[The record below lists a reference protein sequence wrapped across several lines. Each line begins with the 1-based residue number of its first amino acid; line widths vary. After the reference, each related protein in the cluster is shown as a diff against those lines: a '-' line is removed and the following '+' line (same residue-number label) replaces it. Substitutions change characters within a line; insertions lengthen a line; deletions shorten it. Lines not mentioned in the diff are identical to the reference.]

1 MNTRHSLPLPVPTA
15 SRHRERERVTEL
27 TFFLNRSLGTAM
39 VDNLPVTLPED
50 PKEAGR
56 VFNSLSVKNQL
67 DIVLQ
72 ARGKDRLHYLF
83 LSEHP
88 EQLVQELP
96 ELDVFL
102 TVKEAGEKDC
112 LDLISLTT
120 PEQFQYLLDLD
131 FWKKDQLDPEKVLY
145 WMEILLESGE
155 KKVTQF
161 IQSTDIEFIALLL
174 KKFLH
179 ATTMDGEHV
188 EGMDRIPLFT
198 LDQYHFVHFRG
209 KRTREVFEPFL
220 QILYRADKNSYQRLM
235 DSLIVEFESELEETG
250 YRLRNSRLS
259 DYGFPDFEES
269 LEIYYFLN
277 PDSPISEGRP
287 LRAAAQEEI
296 AKGSSVFYLT
306 HQNEG
311 PFFSSILSKIDD
323 AYEQDR
329 LKQEITAL
337 CNKAI
342 VAEAIDL
349 SNIAAMER
357 VVKKV
362 YHTLDLGLQYLSRDD
377 GIKAFEILQSLPVQ
391 RLFQYGVSTTLLLK
405 RKAESIL
412 KGPWFSN
419 DQENLVMLDPPYF
432 EKFEGI
438 LRRRPA
444 LYRDWNYEDFKNPQ
458 DLKEA
463 DDFLESIKTMI
474 SFLGNELKVSPL
486 YLKKMDLSGCYPDD
500 WREIT
505 LSTIFLTAMSNQIL
519 KGTFQFE
526 AIEQAHVKDLLSR
539 VFERDAQGKGVIK
552 VEVKNGLKSWLSSIE
567 GEELKRQHLLAF
579 QDFCLD
585 LFEVQYGKIPP
596 GEEVDPRFV
605 KGLLIRK

>member
-1 MNTRHSLPLPVPTA
+1 
-15 SRHRERERVTEL
+15 
-27 TFFLNRSLGTAM
+27 M
-39 VDNLPVTLPED
+39 VDNLPATLPED

-56 VFNSLSVKNQL
+56 VFNSLSLKNQM

-88 EQLVQELP
+88 EQLVPQLP
-96 ELDVFL
+96 ELEVFL

-120 PEQFQYLLDLD
+120 PEQFQFLLDLD
-131 FWKKDQLDPEKVLY
+131 FWKRDQLDPDKVLH

-174 KKFLH
+174 KKFIH
-179 ATTMDGEHV
+179 ATTLEGDPL
-188 EGMDRIPLFT
+188 EGMDRIPHFT

-209 KRTREVFEPFL
+209 KKTREVFEPFL
-220 QILYRADKNSYQRLM
+220 QILYRADQNSYQRLM

-269 LEIYYFLN
+269 LEIYHFLN
-277 PDSPISEGRP
+277 PESPIPEGR
-287 LRAAAQEEI
+287 LSRAGVGEEI
-296 AKGSSVFYLT
+296 PKGSSGFYLT

-362 YHTLDLGLQYLSRDD
+362 YHTLNLGLQYLSKDD
-377 GIKAFEILQSLPVQ
+377 EIKALEILQSLPGQ
-391 RLFQYGVSTTLLLK
+391 RLFQYGVSTTLLLR

-419 DQENLVMLDPPYF
+419 DQGNLVILDPPYF

-463 DDFLESIKTMI
+463 NDFLESIKTMI
-474 SFLGNELKVSPL
+474 RFFGNELKVSPL
-486 YLKKMDLSGCYPDD
+486 YLKEMDLSGCYPDD
-500 WREIT
+500 WREIS
-505 LSTIFLTAMSNQIL
+505 LSTIFLTSMSNQIL
-519 KGTFQFE
+519 TGTFQFE
-526 AIEQAHVKDLLSR
+526 AIGRAQVKDCLTR

-552 VEVKNGLKSWLSSIE
+552 VEVKNGLRNWLHSIE

-579 QDFCLD
+579 QDFCFD
-585 LFEVQYGKIPP
+585 LFEVQYGKMPP

>member
-1 MNTRHSLPLPVPTA
+1 
-15 SRHRERERVTEL
+15 
-27 TFFLNRSLGTAM
+27 M

-50 PKEAGR
+50 PKEAEE

-67 DIVLQ
+67 DIVLKS
-72 ARGKDRLHYLF
+72 RGKDRLYYLF

-120 PEQFQYLLDLD
+120 PEQFQFLLDLD
-131 FWKKDQLDPEKVLY
+131 FWKRDQLDPEKVLH

-161 IQSTDIEFIALLL
+161 IQSADIEFIALLL
-174 KKFLH
+174 KKFIH
-179 ATTMDGEHV
+179 ATTLDGEPL
-188 EGMDRIPLFT
+188 EGADRIPLFT
-198 LDQYHFVHFRG
+198 LDQYHFIHFRG

-220 QILYRADKNSYQRLM
+220 QFLYRADKRSYQRLM

-250 YRLRNSRLS
+250 YRFRNSRLS

-269 LEIYYFLN
+269 LEIYHFLN
-277 PDSPISEGRP
+277 PDSPISGGKALQGAVR
-287 LRAAAQEEI
+287 EEI
-296 AKGSSVFYLT
+296 AKGGSIFYLAPKS
-306 HQNEG
+306 EG
-311 PFFSSILSKIDD
+311 PFFSSILSKMDD
-323 AYEQDR
+323 PHEQDR
-329 LKQEITAL
+329 IKQEIVAL

-349 SNIAAMER
+349 SNITAMER
-357 VVKKV
+357 AVKKV
-362 YHTLDLGLQYLSRDD
+362 YHTLNLGLQYLSKDD
-377 GIKAFEILQSLPVQ
+377 EIKAFETLRSQPVQ
-391 RLFQYGVSTTLLLK
+391 RLFQYGVSTTLLLR

-419 DQENLVMLDPPYF
+419 DQENLVLLDPPHS
-432 EKFEGI
+432 ETFEGI

-463 DDFLESIKTMI
+463 DDFLRSIESVVD
-474 SFLGNELKVSPL
+474 FLGKELKVFPL
-486 YLKKMDLSGCYPDD
+486 YLKEMDLSGCYPDD
-500 WREIT
+500 WREIS
-505 LSTIFLTAMSNQIL
+505 LSTIFLTSVSNQIL
-519 KGTFQFE
+519 NEIFQFE
-526 AIEQAHVKDLLSR
+526 AIGQARMKDFLAR
-539 VFERDAQGKGVIK
+539 VFERDVQGKGVIK
-552 VEVKNGLKSWLSSIE
+552 VEVKNGLRNWLSSIE
-567 GEELKRQHLLAF
+567 GEDLKRQHLLAF
-579 QDFCLD
+579 QDFCFD

>member
-1 MNTRHSLPLPVPTA
+1 VPACACLQQAGAQGRGRGGST
-15 SRHRERERVTEL
+15 
-27 TFFLNRSLGTAM
+27 M
-39 VDNLPVTLPED
+39 VDDHPVTLPED
-50 PKEAGR
+50 LKEAER
-56 VFNSLSVKNQL
+56 VFNSLSVKSQL

-72 ARGKDRLHYLF
+72 SRGKERLHYLF

-96 ELDVFL
+96 GLEVFL

-112 LDLISLTT
+112 LELISLTT
-120 PEQFQYLLDLD
+120 PEQFQFLLDID
-131 FWKKDQLDPEKVLY
+131 FWKRDQLDPEKVLH
-145 WMEILLESGE
+145 WMEILLDSGE

-179 ATTMDGEHV
+179 ATTMDGEPL

-220 QILYRADKNSYQRLM
+220 QILYRADRNIYQRLM
-235 DSLIVEFESELEETG
+235 DSLIVELESELEETG

-269 LEIYYFLN
+269 LEIYRFLN
-277 PDSPISEGRP
+277 PDSPVSEGKP
-287 LRAAAQEEI
+287 LKAGAREEI
-296 AKGSSVFYLT
+296 AKGSPIFYLT

-311 PFFSSILSKIDD
+311 PFFSSILSKIDG
-323 AYEQDR
+323 AHEQDR

-342 VAEAIDL
+342 VAEATDL
-349 SNIAAMER
+349 SNLAAMER

-362 YHTLDLGLQYLSRDD
+362 YRTLNLGLQYLSKDD
-377 GIKAFEILQSLPVQ
+377 EIKAFEILQSLPVQ

-419 DQENLVMLDPPYF
+419 DQENLVLLDPPYF

-438 LRRRPA
+438 LRRKPA
-444 LYRDWNYEDFKNPQ
+444 LYRDWNYEDFMNPR

-463 DDFLESIKTMI
+463 DDFLESIKTTI
-474 SFLGNELKVSPL
+474 HFLGNELEVSPL
-486 YLKKMDLSGCYPDD
+486 YLKEMDLSSCYPDD

-505 LSTIFLTAMSNQIL
+505 LSTIFLTSMANQIL
-519 KGTFQFE
+519 KGSFQFE
-526 AIEQAHVKDLLSR
+526 AIGQAQTKDFLSR

-552 VEVKNGLKSWLSSIE
+552 VEVKHGLRDWLRSIE
-567 GEELKRQHLLAF
+567 GEEMKQQHLLAF